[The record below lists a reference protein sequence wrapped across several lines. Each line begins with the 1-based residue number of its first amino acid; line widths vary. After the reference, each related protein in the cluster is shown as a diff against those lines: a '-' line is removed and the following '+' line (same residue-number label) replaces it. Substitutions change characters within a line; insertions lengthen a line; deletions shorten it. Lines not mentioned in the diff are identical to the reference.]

1 LRPCGDWATAEVG
14 EGIVIGRELGG
25 TSYRRDALTK
35 RGDWA
40 VEEAE
45 VRREAWYARAGV
57 WKAVEGDGGAEI
69 VGEDEASMSRLR
81 VQARVVRCGC

>member
-1 LRPCGDWATAEVG
+1 MRTCGDWATAEEG

-35 RGDWA
+35 RGEWA

-45 VRREAWYARAGV
+45 VRLAAWYARAGV
-57 WKAVEGDGGAEI
+57 WKAVEGEGGAEM
-69 VGEDEASMSRLR
+69 VGEDEASMSRQR
-81 VQARVVRCGC
+81 VRRCG